1 MPEPSPRPRPRANP
15 RKLVARLAALA
26 AAGAVALSLAVPA
39 AALGEDGPFPFP
51 AETETLQ
58 LVPRSVTRIPLE
70 SLVQDEL
77 EAQVDLDSTRLT
89 VPQDLDPALRQG
101 MELERDALS
110 ITVEEEGTWSL
121 IGRDLVF
128 TPLAGADPALTPIA
142 LTVAAHAGPRS
153 LPIVLTPEQ
162 LELEQV
168 SQHGSAGEVTAIP
181 LGADPPQ
188 GGRVRL
194 DLALLPAGSTVVA
207 DGSRATVPDQG
218 LWQLS
223 ADGTTLT
230 HTPSTPG
237 LGRQLDPVRVVVED
251 DEGAVVRAAQVT
263 LTVPIISD
271 LDWSAPFGEEI
282 LFVVAEGQQYVD
294 PATLRLQ
301 PLGDAGSSTL
311 SEDGTRVVVPG
322 EGTWALDRTDATVRF
337 TPESAEVRVTAPMG
351 ITGGDGEGAR
361 AATALLSTAYPILL
375 DRAQAAPP
383 GTEVQFDLGTGI
395 RDVSSDT
402 LRFAVED
409 LPEGAELAAGGTE
422 LTVPQEGTWR
432 IDVESQRVVMTPLE
446 GFTGRAA
453 PVGITARG
461 VYADNPVSATFE
473 AIVSPVIPTL
483 RDDEGRTAPAAEV
496 SVDVLGNDTAGS
508 GSQPLVPETLEL
520 SSLSAVNVAELPGG
534 RGPRL
539 VMPGEGVFSVGASGA
554 VSFTPEE
561 GFRGRTTPITYHVRD
576 SADIPVRASLVVD
589 VDPDLLA
596 GSEPATEV
604 SGINSLLVGLMPA
617 APGTSIVFATIVLL
631 LLFGGGVSLWIGLRM
646 EADRRAWED

>member
-1 MPEPSPRPRPRANP
+1 MHEPSPRPRPRANL
-15 RKLVARLAALA
+15 RKLVARLAAVA
-26 AAGAVALSLAVPA
+26 AAAAAAVTLAMPA
-39 AALGEDGPFPFP
+39 TALGEDGPFPFP
-51 AETETLQ
+51 AETDTLQ
-58 LVPRSVTRIPLE
+58 VVPGAVTRIPLE
-70 SLVQDEL
+70 ALVQDDL
-77 EAQVDLDSTRLT
+77 EAQIDLDSARLT
-89 VPQDLDPALRQG
+89 LPGDIDPALRQG
-101 MELERDALS
+101 MELEGDGLS
-110 ITVEEEGTWSL
+110 IRVDEEGTWSV
-121 IGRDLVF
+121 IGSALVF
-128 TPLAGADPALTPIA
+128 TPLAGSDGARTPIA
-142 LTVAAHAGPRS
+142 LTVSGHVGARS
-153 LPIVLTPEQ
+153 QPLLLTPEP
-162 LELEQV
+162 LELERL

-181 LGADPPQ
+181 LGADPPV

-194 DLALLPAGSTVVA
+194 ELTDLPPGSTVVA
-207 DGSRATVPDQG
+207 DGSRTTVPDQG

-223 ADGTTLT
+223 ADGTVLT

-237 LGRQLDPVRVVVED
+237 LGRQLNPVRVVVED
-251 DEGAVVRAAQVT
+251 DEGAVVRAAQVA

-282 LFVVAEGQQYVD
+282 LFVVGEGQQYVD

-301 PLGDAGSSTL
+301 PLGDDGPSAM
-311 SEDGTRVVVPG
+311 SEDGTRVEVPG
-322 EGTWALDRTDATVRF
+322 EGTWVLDRTDATVRF

-351 ITGGDGEGAR
+351 ISGGDGEGAR

-402 LRFAVED
+402 LRFAAQG
-409 LPEGAELAAGGTE
+409 LAEGAELSADGTA
-422 LTVPQEGTWR
+422 LVVPQEGTWR
-432 IDVESQRVVMTPLE
+432 IDVASQRVVMTPLE
-446 GFTGRAA
+446 GFTGRAT

-473 AIVSPVIPTL
+473 AIISPVIPTL
-483 RDDEGRTAPAAEV
+483 RDDEARTAPASDV

-520 SSLSAVNVAELPGG
+520 SSLAAVNVAELAGG
-534 RGPRL
+534 RGTRL
-539 VMPGEGVFSVGASGA
+539 VIPGEGVFSVGDSGA
-554 VSFTPEE
+554 VSFAPEAD
-561 GFRGRTTPITYHVRD
+561 FSGRTTPITYHVRD

-596 GSEPATEV
+596 GPEPATEV
-604 SGINSLLVGLMPA
+604 SGINSLLVGLMPS

-646 EADRRAWED
+646 EADRRTWED